1 MSGVPQIATVATALG
16 CGLVAG
22 TFFGFSTFI
31 MPALDRLAPGQ
42 SISAMQSI
50 NKVVLSPW
58 FMTALLA
65 TAVLCAGPIVW
76 AARSWDRP
84 EAKWLVAGG
93 ALYLLGTVVVTM
105 AANVSLNDT
114 LDTVRAHG
122 RLSGGGSPGP
132 PSSQR
137 TWSTVWSTPARRPG
151 TTAVTGTPW
160 ASIRRT
166 RSRRSHLGARAGRT
180 ETSTSS

>member
-31 MPALDRLAPGQ
+31 MPALDRLVPGQ

-58 FMTALLA
+58 FMTALFG
-65 TAVLCAGPIVW
+65 TAVLCAGLIVW

-105 AANVSLNDT
+105 AANVPLNDT
-114 LDTVRAHG
+114 LDTVR
-122 RLSGGGSPGP
+122 PDGP
-132 PSSQR
+132 AAAQDWADFYGP
-137 TWSTVWSTPARRPG
+137 WTVWNT
-151 TTAVTGTPW
+151 V
-160 ASIRRT
+160 RT
-166 RSRRSHLGARAGRT
+166 IAGIGAAGLLT
-180 ETSTSS
+180 IGLTVD